1 MKSDLSAIISQ
12 HSTMYKCEK
21 TTLISG
27 SWHNNLSFLYGGKM
41 ESEKRF
47 LAYFQT
53 SSFGILVYL
62 LFPWKKPNLIFIWS
76 TILHRNAYQ
85 LQNWKYARN
94 FLKRFLF
101 LPFICCY
108 LGSVFV
114 CLYILPT
121 YLLACNFCVMIHL
134 GGSNHDEREN
144 LQECQIVKNFHNWLR
159 EIFSKLSVNDSHEVG
174 EIFSIF
180 SISS

>member
-1 MKSDLSAIISQ
+1 MNKIIAKHKKLCRIHNPKEGQIWISKHFSEYFFPSTNPKTMKSDLSAIISQ
-12 HSTMYKCEK
+12 HSTMHKCEK

-62 LFPWKKPNLIFIWS
+62 LFPRKKTNLIFIWS

-94 FLKRFLF
+94 FLKRFPF

-114 CLYILPT
+114 C
-121 YLLACNFCVMIHL
+121 
-134 GGSNHDEREN
+134 
-144 LQECQIVKNFHNWLR
+144 
-159 EIFSKLSVNDSHEVG
+159 
-174 EIFSIF
+174 
-180 SISS
+180 

>member
-1 MKSDLSAIISQ
+1 MNKIIAKHKKLCRIHNPKEGQIWISKHFSEYFFPSTNPKTMKSDLSAIISQ
-12 HSTMYKCEK
+12 HSTVYKCEK

-62 LFPWKKPNLIFIWS
+62 LFPRKKTPNLIFIWS

-85 LQNWKYARN
+85 LQNWKYA
-94 FLKRFLF
+94 
-101 LPFICCY
+101 
-108 LGSVFV
+108 
-114 CLYILPT
+114 
-121 YLLACNFCVMIHL
+121 CNF
-134 GGSNHDEREN
+134 
-144 LQECQIVKNFHNWLR
+144 
-159 EIFSKLSVNDSHEVG
+159 
-174 EIFSIF
+174 
-180 SISS
+180 

>member
-1 MKSDLSAIISQ
+1 MNFKAFLWIFFSKYKPKNYEEWHHCAIISQ

-62 LFPWKKPNLIFIWS
+62 LFPWKKTQLNLYLIYNTTQKCLSITELKICTKLFKKVSFS
-76 TILHRNAYQ
+76 TFHL
-85 LQNWKYARN
+85 LL
-94 FLKRFLF
+94 FRFS
-101 LPFICCY
+101 ICVLVY
-108 LGSVFV
+108 
-114 CLYILPT
+114 T
-121 YLLACNFCVMIHL
+121 YLFASM
-134 GGSNHDEREN
+134 
-144 LQECQIVKNFHNWLR
+144 
-159 EIFSKLSVNDSHEVG
+159 
-174 EIFSIF
+174 
-180 SISS
+180 